1 MQKVP
6 APLPLFF
13 FLFFFLPPCFFLLF
27 FFFLFFFWSC
37 RRALSWNGERHI
49 GLHDISHAVVSEQ
62 NRACFGSARD
72 SQESRSAAFPVPTV
86 YDHVAELTHPDSAW
100 AATATTKRAAHVKDF
115 EENIVEESIERAFGD
130 HDRGPRGEPLSGGAT
145 PATGRSH

>member
-13 FLFFFLPPCFFLLF
+13 FLFFFLPPCFFLPFF
-27 FFFLFFFWSC
+27 FFFLPLVFCPFFFFFFWS
-37 RRALSWNGERHI
+37 RRAALSWNRERHI

-72 SQESRSAAFPVPTV
+72 LQESRSAAFPVPTV
-86 YDHVAELTHPDSAW
+86 YDHVAELTHPDSPW
-100 AATATTKRAAHVKDF
+100 AATATTKRAAHVRDF
-115 EENIVEESIERAFGD
+115 EENIVQESIERAFGD
-130 HDRGPRGEPLSGGAT
+130 HDRGPRDAVSL
-145 PATGRSH
+145 